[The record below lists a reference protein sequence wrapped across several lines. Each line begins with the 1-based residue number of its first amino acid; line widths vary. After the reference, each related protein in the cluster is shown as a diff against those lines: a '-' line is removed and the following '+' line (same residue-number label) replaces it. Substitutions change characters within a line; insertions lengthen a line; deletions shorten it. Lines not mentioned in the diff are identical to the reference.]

1 MDVFARLPA
10 VLRRRAEQRAETEK
24 NVRIRRE
31 KQDRMRDEVGVL
43 LRDQARVGGR
53 GERAALSTSR
63 VTVWNAVRH
72 NSARMTPEFP
82 EGTLL

>member
-1 MDVFARLPA
+1 MDVFARPPA

-24 NVRIRRE
+24 NGRIRRE

-53 GERAALSTSR
+53 RPVLDRWRLDILCASGAWG
-63 VTVWNAVRH
+63 VV
-72 NSARMTPEFP
+72 
-82 EGTLL
+82 